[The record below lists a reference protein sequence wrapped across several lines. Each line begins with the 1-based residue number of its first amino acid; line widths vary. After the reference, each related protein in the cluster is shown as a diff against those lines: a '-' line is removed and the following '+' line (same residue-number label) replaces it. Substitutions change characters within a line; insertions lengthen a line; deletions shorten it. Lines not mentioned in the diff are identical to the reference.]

1 MTFAQEVRRH
11 ILRIQIRQL
20 EHKVRR
26 ELDQG
31 DVAGAA
37 LTASRSAAVK
47 AQVLI
52 LFGRPLRRAPLTAAV
67 KGW

>member
-1 MTFAQEVRRH
+1 MTFAQSIRRH
-11 ILRIQIRQL
+11 LLRIQLRQL

-37 LTASRSAAVK
+37 LTASRQNAVK
-47 AQVLI
+47 ATAIMVL
-52 LFGRPLRRAPLTAAV
+52 GRLPRREPLSAAV